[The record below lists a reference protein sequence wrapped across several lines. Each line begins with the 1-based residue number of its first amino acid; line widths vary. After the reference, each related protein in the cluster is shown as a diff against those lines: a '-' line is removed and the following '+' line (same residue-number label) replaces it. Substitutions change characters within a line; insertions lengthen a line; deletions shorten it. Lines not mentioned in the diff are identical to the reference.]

1 MDLANVSLDM
11 SCQDLITHSTTSL
24 LGTGFI
30 FPAYVY
36 SCFLFASQSYDGGF
50 YDQSISWGLLLNLFS
65 QQWYWRTY
73 RSRQMFVHGNNVGIV
88 KIELL
93 LDSTDVH
100 HLCYDTI
107 NHIRWIL
114 LSSCSFSSTRVPMS
128 SHKLFTS
135 STTTNKQIFDGR
147 IVVFFVKNAFG
158 FSHDHFSND
167 MEHLALFLIDPVY

>member
-30 FPAYVY
+30 FPASIY

-100 HLCYDTI
+100 HHAMIRSTIYDGSFWAVVVFLLREYPCLRINFSHHPRLPTNKSLMAGSSFFSLKMLLAFHMTI
-107 NHIRWIL
+107 FLMTWSIL
-114 LSSCSFSSTRVPMS
+114 LCFS
-128 SHKLFTS
+128 
-135 STTTNKQIFDGR
+135 
-147 IVVFFVKNAFG
+147 
-158 FSHDHFSND
+158 
-167 MEHLALFLIDPVY
+167 